1 MAIQT
6 PDLRIGCA
14 SDAVTVSALA
24 TQVYL
29 DTYGP
34 EGITQDLAREA
45 FVVCSTQAFTERL
58 ASAHLRFIL
67 AMREDRLVGFLE
79 LVTQPS
85 LPPGHAH
92 PGLEVARLYV
102 QPAAQGQGIGSLLLR
117 EVGAYASLSQI
128 GLIWL
133 TAWAGNHR
141 ALGFYQAQGFDDVGA
156 TPYVF
161 EGRSYENRVLV
172 RPLPAKGRL

>member
-1 MAIQT
+1 VAIEA
-6 PDLRIGCA
+6 PVLRVGGV

-29 DTYGP
+29 DTYGAD
-34 EGITQDLAREA
+34 GITPDLAQEA
-45 FVVCSTQAFTERL
+45 FVVCSLQAFTERL
-58 ASAHLRFIL
+58 ASTRLRFIL
-67 AMREDRLVGFLE
+67 AEHKDRLVGFLE

-85 LPPGHAH
+85 QPPSVER

-102 QPAAQGQGIGSLLLR
+102 QPAAQGQRIGGTLLR
-117 EVGAYASLSQI
+117 EAEACASLSKH
-128 GLIWL
+128 GLVWL

-141 ALGFYQAQGFDDVGA
+141 ALGFYRAQGFQDVGA

-161 EGRSYENRVLV
+161 EGRTYENRVLIK
-172 RPLPAKGRL
+172 PLAASAV

>member
-1 MAIQT
+1 VAIQA
-6 PDLRIGCA
+6 PVLRIGCA

-34 EGITQDLAREA
+34 DGITPDLAHEA
-45 FVVCSTQAFTERL
+45 FVVCSLEAFTERL
-58 ASAHLRFIL
+58 ASTRLRFLL
-67 AMREDRLVGFLE
+67 AERGGRLVGFLE

-85 LPPGHAH
+85 QPPSLER

-102 QPAAQGQGIGSLLLR
+102 QPTAQGQRIGSMLLH
-117 EVGAYASLSQI
+117 EAEAYASLSKS

-133 TAWAGNHR
+133 TAWSGNHR
-141 ALGFYQAQGFDDVGA
+141 ALGFYRAQGFQDVGA

-172 RPLPAKGRL
+172 KPVAASAV